1 MALEFPSGNASSAVP
16 HLTQDFWLSSP
27 SSPKTASALA
37 GSNSQEACPQEPQ
50 LMNQQ
55 TDN

>member
-1 MALEFPSGNASSAVP
+1 MTLEFPDRNFSSKAP
-16 HLTQDFWLSSP
+16 HPTWDLWLSSP
-27 SSPKTASALA
+27 PSPKNPSSLV
-37 GSNSQEACPQEPQ
+37 GRNLQEACPQEPQ